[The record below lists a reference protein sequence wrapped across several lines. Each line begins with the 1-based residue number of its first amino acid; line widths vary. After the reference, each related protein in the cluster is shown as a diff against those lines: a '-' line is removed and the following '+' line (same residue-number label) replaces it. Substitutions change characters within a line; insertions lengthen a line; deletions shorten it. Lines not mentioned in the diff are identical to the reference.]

1 MHVTDPAIL
10 QTLGLSSAAAG
21 MIVLAQAK
29 NMLEA
34 RASARCAA
42 CKRLL
47 AADRRCPKCG

>member
-1 MHVTDPAIL
+1 MDITDPAIV
-10 QTLGLSSAAAG
+10 QTLGLATAAAA
-21 MIVLAQAK
+21 MIVVAQAK

-47 AADRRCPKCG
+47 TADRRCPTCG